1 MLSFPLWASCCTTLV
16 FCVVFC
22 RSLFILLPFFFWLLH
37 CLFFCS
43 FPFGY
48 CIVCSFVLF
57 LLIIALSVLLFFSF
71 WLLHCLFFFFWL
83 LHFLFV
89 CSFSFGYCIV
99 CSFVRF
105 LLVIALSV
113 LLWIYLNTRFVARRL
128 PLVEQDN
135 AFLSFVGFL
144 LYNFSFLCSVL

>member
-43 FPFGY
+43 FSFDY

-71 WLLHCLFFFFWL
+71 WLLHCLFF
-83 LHFLFV
+83 
-89 CSFSFGYCIV
+89 CSFSFDYCIV
-99 CSFVRF
+99 CSFVLF

-113 LLWIYLNTRFVARRL
+113 LLFFFFWLLCCLSSDFRLLNS
-128 PLVEQDN
+128 PLV
-135 AFLSFVGFL
+135 SS
-144 LYNFSFLCSVL
+144 NFSW